1 MSGYRRAALA
11 AFALGVAVAF
21 PVCAA
26 FAQDLPPDAAG
37 ALNPLPEDSAPDGP
51 APTYPWVD
59 SAPTDD
65 APVTLPA
72 PPSGRRP
79 SGVAKQLAEW
89 VAVTDDDNALP
100 FIIVDK
106 LGARIFAFDPGGEFL
121 GSAPVLVGL
130 ARGDDSAPGIGELQL
145 SQISP
150 DQRTTPAGRFVAGF
164 GPSNGHGAMLW
175 VDLPD
180 AISLHPVMS
189 VSPGEHRLQR
199 IKSSDPG
206 RHRISYG
213 CINVPKAFYDGV
225 VLPALAGGSAVV
237 YVLPDTK
244 AIDDVFPAFA
254 ATLGG
259 DHERE
264 PPNQQV
270 SSAARLSESPD
281 HDADRAPDLAPP
293 RLEPADD
300 SRWIDPP
307 PAP

>member
-1 MSGYRRAALA
+1 MPGHRRAAFAAIALA
-11 AFALGVAVAF
+11 VAVVL
-21 PVCAA
+21 PVRVA
-26 FAQDLPPDAAG
+26 FAQDPAPDTTGALDALPDA
-37 ALNPLPEDSAPDGP
+37 P

-59 SAPTDD
+59 RAPADE
-65 APVTLPA
+65 APAIAPA
-72 PPSGRRP
+72 QPPGRPPSGI
-79 SGVAKQLAEW
+79 AEQLAGW
-89 VAVTDDDNALP
+89 VTAMDDNGELP

-106 LGARIFAFDPGGEFL
+106 LGAHIFAFDVGGQFL

-130 ARGDDSAPGIGELQL
+130 ARGDDSAPGIGDLKL
-145 SQISP
+145 AQISP
-150 DQRTTPAGRFVAGF
+150 DERTTPAGRFVAGF
-164 GPSNGHGAMLW
+164 GDSDGHGTMLW

-199 IKSSDPG
+199 IKSSDPV

-213 CINVPKAFYDGV
+213 CINVPKVFYDHV
-225 VLPALAGGSAVV
+225 VLTALASGHAVV
-237 YVLPDTK
+237 YILPDTK

-259 DHERE
+259 SHEGE
-264 PPNQQV
+264 PPGQQV
-270 SSAARLSESPD
+270 NSADLLPDSPD
-281 HDADRAPDLAPP
+281 RAADPEPS

-300 SRWIDPP
+300 SLWTRAP